1 MKKNEKGFALVLSL
15 VLLLVMSLM
24 GGSLIVVTSG
34 DHKNNNES
42 DNYQQAFYVAESGL
56 LAGERYI
63 MNQYTGPWVEGVRN
77 TAGRNLPGNTTEPTD
92 TNCYNSFP
100 DLDKDSDDD
109 GNPDLK
115 IVTQHDQNFGELL
128 EGIRTL
134 FPEEESTYLY
144 KFNYEYFVYRVG
156 TAPYSGY
163 GSSIKKA
170 VTDEMQEGMAY
181 RIYSCGIYSG
191 KNDLIVP
198 LESVVVVAN

>member
-34 DHKNNNES
+34 DHRNNNES

-63 MNQYTGPWVEGVRN
+63 MNQYTGPWVDSIRN
-77 TAGRNLPGNTTEPTD
+77 TAGRNLPGNTTEPTN

-100 DLDKDSDDD
+100 DLDKDTDDD
-109 GNPDLK
+109 GKPDLK
-115 IVTQHDQNFGELL
+115 IVTQQEKNFGELL
-128 EGIRTL
+128 EDIL
-134 FPEEESTYLY
+134 FNEGESTYLY

-156 TAPYSGY
+156 SAPYSGY

-170 VTDEMQEGMAY
+170 ATDEMQEGMAY